1 MDNEA
6 VCTELELQIIR
17 MTILTEQA
25 IEEYEIQEFRRELD
39 AMRDLC
45 DSMNA
50 ELHAMDRTFRKDLVE
65 AGETNV
71 DVIYRMYKRKNLAHH
86 SEQGGN
92 AIGMNAGTGMLMGGT
107 AEPAAERP
115 EGVSEATWELLLER
129 REIKHVKEAEVK
141 AQLAKLHEMGVY
153 MTKLS
158 DDDDAL
164 KSKIESVMRSR
175 KEIRDIRV
183 RNLLDL
189 EIPLKMKQGQVELDL
204 SRIHVDM
211 SDAFLIDRSVVEE
224 VNEIITRHG
233 EAKTEVLV
241 AIKDFKK
248 GIYELQWENKKL
260 QMEAEDL
267 IEKTKELQLLR
278 VTKNLQSILKHGE
291 ETSSQSEVTA
301 LEARLEHNKMLHE
314 KHLVEKRKHIQ
325 KMRSSIEEKG
335 LHNEYLLKQ
344 IRELEQTVDNL
355 EHLRNQSRNQYDG
368 RARRMRNLMTQRKL
382 QDLSLAQQEEIQMLQ
397 TELEK
402 MKLRS
407 FPSFTQET

>member
-1 MDNEA
+1 M
-6 VCTELELQIIR
+6 
-17 MTILTEQA
+17 
-25 IEEYEIQEFRRELD
+25 
-39 AMRDLC
+39 
-45 DSMNA
+45 
-50 ELHAMDRTFRKDLVE
+50 
-65 AGETNV
+65 
-71 DVIYRMYKRKNLAHH
+71 
-86 SEQGGN
+86 
-92 AIGMNAGTGMLMGGT
+92 
-107 AEPAAERP
+107 
-115 EGVSEATWELLLER
+115 
-129 REIKHVKEAEVK
+129 
-141 AQLAKLHEMGVY
+141 
-153 MTKLS
+153 
-158 DDDDAL
+158 
-164 KSKIESVMRSR
+164 
-175 KEIRDIRV
+175 
-183 RNLLDL
+183 
-189 EIPLKMKQGQVELDL
+189 
-204 SRIHVDM
+204 
-211 SDAFLIDRSVVEE
+211 
-224 VNEIITRHG
+224 
-233 EAKTEVLV
+233 